1 MKYKEAVQV
10 VREEYDKMLGDLAQ
24 HMMLRVDMEHDPPR
38 YVGFDGSFYMDDE
51 VMELLDTVY
60 CGNYPHVDLMQID
73 RVSFKRVGEHFL
85 HHVIVEVDGKE
96 YTASAD
102 ADDPYSEV
110 AVDVRSWL
118 CDKASDL
125 YNILLNAYSSAF
137 WSRIRWRGLRKRFW
151 EVIGEYAGQDV
162 IVHDLLTTDDKENI
176 YYVVATRDGV
186 TLREE
191 VLIDDLETGASQALD
206 EFVAIRL
213 PREKEEL
220 ARKEEAERM
229 TAEEKQKHESFYGFT
244 DGMTLM
250 EKGRVVKILDR
261 QYRYNGVV
269 MSRAE
274 HVKSSIESGCTIS
287 TRLKANGSTMYCL
300 DTTRSS
306 YYTITKTE
314 YDFARYLM
322 GA

>member
-1 MKYKEAVQV
+1 M
-10 VREEYDKMLGDLAQ
+10 
-24 HMMLRVDMEHDPPR
+24 
-38 YVGFDGSFYMDDE
+38 
-51 VMELLDTVY
+51 
-60 CGNYPHVDLMQID
+60 
-73 RVSFKRVGEHFL
+73 
-85 HHVIVEVDGKE
+85 
-96 YTASAD
+96 
-102 ADDPYSEV
+102 
-110 AVDVRSWL
+110 
-118 CDKASDL
+118 
-125 YNILLNAYSSAF
+125 
-137 WSRIRWRGLRKRFW
+137 
-151 EVIGEYAGQDV
+151 
-162 IVHDLLTTDDKENI
+162 
-176 YYVVATRDGV
+176 

-191 VLIDDLETGASQALD
+191 VLIDDLEMGASRALD
-206 EFVAIRL
+206 EFVSIRL

-220 ARKEEAERM
+220 ARKEEAERV

-261 QYRYNGVV
+261 RYRYNGVV

-300 DTTRSS
+300 DTTRGS